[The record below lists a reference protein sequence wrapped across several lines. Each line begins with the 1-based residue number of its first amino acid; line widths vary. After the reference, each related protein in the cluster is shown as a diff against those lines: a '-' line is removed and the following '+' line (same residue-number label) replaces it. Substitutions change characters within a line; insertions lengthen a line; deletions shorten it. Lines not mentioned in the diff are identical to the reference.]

1 MSTSPQ
7 EVVEQFLQSLGPDFA
22 GIAKTFDEYMTD
34 DCVFENTGFP
44 ACEGKEA
51 CIKVLDGFRQ
61 LPATA
66 TMEAIKVEMRSIAA
80 AGNTVLTERID
91 YVVDGEGNVT
101 LTCPI
106 MGTFEVRDGKIARW
120 RDYFDSK
127 PFFGA

>member
-1 MSTSPQ
+1 MSSDPQ
-7 EVVEQFLQSLGPDFA
+7 EVVEQFLQSLGPDLA
-22 GIAKTFDEYMTD
+22 GIAKTFDQFMSD

-44 ACEGKEA
+44 VSEGKEA
-51 CIKVLDGFRQ
+51 CIRVLDGFRQ

-66 TMEAIKVEMRSIAA
+66 TMESIRVEISNIAVT
-80 AGNTVLTERID
+80 GNTVLTERID

-101 LTCPI
+101 LTCPV

-127 PFFGA
+127 PFFGS